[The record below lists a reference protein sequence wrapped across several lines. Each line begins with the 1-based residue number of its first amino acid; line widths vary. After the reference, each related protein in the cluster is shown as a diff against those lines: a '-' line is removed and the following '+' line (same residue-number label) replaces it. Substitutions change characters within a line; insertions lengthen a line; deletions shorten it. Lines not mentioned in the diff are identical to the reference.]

1 MNDSSASRVHGEPAP
16 SRPARILVWDAP
28 LRVFHWLSVIAF
40 AGAWLTAESE
50 RWRLMHVAF
59 GYTMLALVAFRVV
72 WGVAGTRHAR
82 FSSFVRSPAAAFRYV
97 LSLAKGRPEHHVGHN
112 PAGAVAVVAMLAMMV
127 VTGVTG
133 WGAYTGNGE
142 SFGDLHEG
150 AANAMLALV
159 VFHVAAVL
167 VSSVV
172 HRENLAGAMVTGYK
186 RGAPIDGIRRA
197 WWGIAVVMTA
207 AVIGWWWTQ
216 WQAAPQPARAD
227 RPVATDTGRPA
238 HGAGGDD
245 D

>member
-1 MNDSSASRVHGEPAP
+1 MNDSSASRAHGEPER

-28 LRVFHWLSVIAF
+28 LRVFHWLTVIAF

-59 GYTMLALVAFRVV
+59 GYTMLALVAFRVA
-72 WGVAGTRHAR
+72 WGVTGTRHAR
-82 FSSFVRSPAAAFRYV
+82 FSSFVRSPAAVVRYV

-112 PAGAVAVVAMLAMMV
+112 PAGAVAIVAMLTMTV
-127 VTGVTG
+127 VVGLTG
-133 WGAYTGNGE
+133 WAAYNGNGE

-150 AANAMLALV
+150 AANVMLALV
-159 VFHVAAVL
+159 MVHVAAVL

-216 WQAAPQPARAD
+216 WQAAPRPVQAD
-227 RPVATDTGRPA
+227 RPVATDTGRPV
-238 HGAGGDD
+238 HGAGRDD

>member
-1 MNDSSASRVHGEPAP
+1 MNDSSASRAHGEPER

-28 LRVFHWLSVIAF
+28 LRAFHWLTVVAF

-82 FSSFVRSPAAAFRYV
+82 FSSFVRSPAAVFRYV
-97 LSLAKGRPEHHVGHN
+97 LSLVKGRPEHHVGHN
-112 PAGAVAVVAMLAMMV
+112 PAGAVAIVAMLAMTV
-127 VTGVTG
+127 VTGITG
-133 WGAYTGNGE
+133 WAAYTGNGE

-159 VFHVAAVL
+159 AVHVAAVL

-186 RGAPIDGIRRA
+186 SGAPIDGIRRA
-197 WWGIAVVMTA
+197 WWGIAVIMTA

-216 WQAAPQPARAD
+216 WHAAPQPVQAD
-227 RPVATDTGRPA
+227 RPVVTDTGHPA
-238 HGAGGDD
+238 NGAGRDD

>member
-1 MNDSSASRVHGEPAP
+1 MNDSSASRTHGEPAC

-28 LRVFHWLSVIAF
+28 IRAFHWLTVVAF

-50 RWRLMHVAF
+50 RWRLMHTAF

-72 WGVAGTRHAR
+72 WGVVGTRHAR
-82 FSSFVRSPAAAFRYV
+82 FSSFVRSPAAVFRYV

-112 PAGAVAVVAMLAMMV
+112 PAGAVAIVAMLSMTV
-127 VTGVTG
+127 VTGITG
-133 WGAYTGNGE
+133 WAAYNGNGE

-150 AANAMLALV
+150 AANVMLALV
-159 VFHVAAVL
+159 AVHVAAVL

-172 HRENLAGAMVTGYK
+172 HRENLARAMVTGYK

-197 WWGIAVVMTA
+197 RWRIAVVMTA
-207 AVIGWWWTQ
+207 AAIGWWWTQ
-216 WQAAPQPARAD
+216 WHAAPQPALAD
-227 RPVATDTGRPA
+227 RPVATDTGRA
-238 HGAGGDD
+238 ANGAGRDD

>member
-1 MNDSSASRVHGEPAP
+1 MNDSSASRVHGERAP
-16 SRPARILVWDAP
+16 SRSARILVWDAP
-28 LRVFHWLSVIAF
+28 LRVFHWLSVMAF

-112 PAGAVAVVAMLAMMV
+112 PAGAVAIVAMLAMMV

-142 SFGDLHEG
+142 SFADLHEG
-150 AANAMLALV
+150 AANVMLALV

-216 WQAAPQPARAD
+216 WQAAPRPARAD

>member
-1 MNDSSASRVHGEPAP
+1 MNDSSASRPHGEPER

-28 LRVFHWLSVIAF
+28 LRVFHWLTVIAF

-59 GYTMLALVAFRVV
+59 GYTMLALVAFRVA
-72 WGVAGTRHAR
+72 WGVTGTRHAR
-82 FSSFVRSPAAAFRYV
+82 FSSFVRSPAAVVRYV

-112 PAGAVAVVAMLAMMV
+112 PAGAVAIVAMLTMTV
-127 VTGVTG
+127 VAGLTG
-133 WGAYTGNGE
+133 WAAYNGNGE

-150 AANAMLALV
+150 AANVMLALV
-159 VFHVAAVL
+159 IVHVAAVL

-216 WQAAPQPARAD
+216 WQAAPRPVQAD
-227 RPVATDTGRPA
+227 RPVATDTGRPV
-238 HGAGGDD
+238 HGAGRDD

>member
-1 MNDSSASRVHGEPAP
+1 MNDSSASRAHGEPER

-28 LRVFHWLSVIAF
+28 VRVFHWLTVIAF

-59 GYTMLALVAFRVV
+59 GYTMLGLVAFRVV

-82 FSSFVRSPAAAFRYV
+82 FSSFVRSPAAVFRYV

-112 PAGAVAVVAMLAMMV
+112 PAGAVAIVAMLAMTV
-127 VTGVTG
+127 VTGLTG
-133 WGAYTGNGE
+133 WMAYTGNGE
-142 SFGDLHEG
+142 SVGDLHEG
-150 AANAMLALV
+150 AANVMLALV
-159 VFHVAAVL
+159 VVHVAAVL
-167 VSSVV
+167 VSSLV

-186 RGAPIDGIRRA
+186 RGAPVDGIRRA
-197 WWGIAVVMTA
+197 WSGIAVIMAA

-216 WQAAPQPARAD
+216 WHAAPQPVPAD
-227 RPVATDTGRPA
+227 RPVVTDAGRPA
-238 HGAGGDD
+238 NAVGRDD

>member
-1 MNDSSASRVHGEPAP
+1 MNDSSASPAHDEPER

-28 LRVFHWLSVIAF
+28 LRVFHWLTAVAF

-82 FSSFVRSPAAAFRYV
+82 FSSFVRSPAAVFRYA

-112 PAGAVAVVAMLAMMV
+112 PAGAVAIVAMLAMTV
-127 VTGVTG
+127 VTGVAG
-133 WGAYTGNGE
+133 WAAYTGSGA

-159 VFHVAAVL
+159 AVHVAAVL

-172 HRENLAGAMVTGYK
+172 HRENLARAMVTGYK

-197 WWGIAVVMTA
+197 GWGIAVVMTA
-207 AVIGWWWTQ
+207 AVLGWWWTQ
-216 WQAAPQPARAD
+216 WHAAPQPVQTD
-227 RPVATDTGRPA
+227 RPVATDAGRPGY
-238 HGAGGDD
+238 GAGRDD

>member
-1 MNDSSASRVHGEPAP
+1 MNDSSASRAHDDPAR

-28 LRVFHWLSVIAF
+28 LRVCHWLTVIAF

-50 RWRLMHVAF
+50 RWRMMHVAF

-82 FSSFVRSPAAAFRYV
+82 FSSFVRSPAAVFSYV
-97 LSLAKGRPEHHVGHN
+97 RSLAKGRPEHHVGHN
-112 PAGAVAVVAMLAMMV
+112 PAGAVAIVAMLAMTV
-127 VTGVTG
+127 VVGSTG
-133 WGAYTGNGE
+133 WAAYDGNGA

-150 AANAMLALV
+150 AANTMLALV
-159 VFHVAAVL
+159 VVHVAAVL

-207 AVIGWWWTQ
+207 AVVGWWWTQ
-216 WQAAPQPARAD
+216 WQAAQQPVQAD
-227 RPVATDTGRPA
+227 RPVATDTGRPV
-238 HGAGGDD
+238 HEAGRDD

>member
-1 MNDSSASRVHGEPAP
+1 MNDSSASRIHGESAR
-16 SRPARILVWDAP
+16 SRAARILVWDAP
-28 LRVFHWLSVIAF
+28 LRVFHWLTAIAF

-59 GYTMLALVAFRVV
+59 GYTMLALVAFRIV

-82 FSSFVRSPAAAFRYV
+82 FSSFVRSPAAVFRYV
-97 LSLAKGRPEHHVGHN
+97 VSLAKGRPEHHVGHN
-112 PAGAVAVVAMLAMMV
+112 PAGAVAIVAMLVMTV

-133 WGAYTGNGE
+133 WAAYAGNGE

-150 AANAMLALV
+150 VANVMLALV
-159 VFHVAAVL
+159 VVHVAAVL
-167 VSSVV
+167 VSSVA

-197 WWGIAVVMTA
+197 WWGIAAVMTA

-216 WQAAPQPARAD
+216 WQAAPQPVQAD
-227 RPVATDTGRPA
+227 RPVATDIGRPA
-238 HGAGGDD
+238 EGAGRDD

>member
-1 MNDSSASRVHGEPAP
+1 MNDSSASRTHGEPAR

-28 LRVFHWLSVIAF
+28 LRVFHWLMVIAF
-40 AGAWLTAESE
+40 AGVWLTAESE

-82 FSSFVRSPAAAFRYV
+82 FSSFVRSPAAVFRYV
-97 LSLAKGRPEHHVGHN
+97 VSLANGRPEHHVGHN
-112 PAGAVAVVAMLAMMV
+112 PAGAVAIVAMLAMTV
-127 VTGVTG
+127 ATGLTG
-133 WGAYTGNGE
+133 WAAYTGNGE
-142 SFGDLHEG
+142 SFGDFHEG
-150 AANAMLALV
+150 AANVMLVLV
-159 VFHVAAVL
+159 VVHVAAVL

-186 RGAPIDGIRRA
+186 RGVPIDGIRRA

-216 WQAAPQPARAD
+216 WHAAPQPVEAN
-227 RPVATDTGRPA
+227 RPVATDTGRPV
-238 HGAGGDD
+238 HGAGRNDD
-245 D
+245 